1 MKTVR
6 SRIPLSYRLILIG
19 MLLTSWIT
27 GITIYIFQ
35 KWVRVQGE
43 FGLTYHPA
51 QSDFRQIH
59 GASAFAMMII
69 YGYLLA
75 SHVPHGWKQ
84 QRQRKLGLLI
94 LGLQFFLILSGYII
108 YYTANES
115 LQQFTATAH
124 IITGLTFPLILIAH
138 IALALKARSKA
149 KTSTNKTSPIAS

>member
-1 MKTVR
+1 
-6 SRIPLSYRLILIG
+6 
-19 MLLTSWIT
+19 
-27 GITIYIFQ
+27 
-35 KWVRVQGE
+35 
-43 FGLTYHPA
+43 
-51 QSDFRQIH
+51 
-59 GASAFAMMII
+59 MMII

-115 LQQFTATAH
+115 LQQFTCTAH